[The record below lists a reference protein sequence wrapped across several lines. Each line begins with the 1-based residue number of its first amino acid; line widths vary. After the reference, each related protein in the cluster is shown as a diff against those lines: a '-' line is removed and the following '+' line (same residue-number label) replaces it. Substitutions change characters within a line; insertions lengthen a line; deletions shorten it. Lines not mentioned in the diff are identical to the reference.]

1 MRVPF
6 IGIRGSFFIFGYI
19 VSSNAM
25 EDAGRIHVN
34 LLRASPLH
42 CHDCMY
48 GHGQVGRHECTMNQ
62 NENDSIG
69 IVKRIGPPC
78 QDVTSAWW
86 TIG

>member
-6 IGIRGSFFIFGYI
+6 IGVRGSFFIFGYI

-48 GHGQVGRHECTMNQ
+48 GHGQVGGHASGHECTMNQ
-62 NENDSIG
+62 NEDDSIG
-69 IVKRIGPPC
+69 IVKEL
-78 QDVTSAWW
+78 VHHAKT
-86 TIG
+86 